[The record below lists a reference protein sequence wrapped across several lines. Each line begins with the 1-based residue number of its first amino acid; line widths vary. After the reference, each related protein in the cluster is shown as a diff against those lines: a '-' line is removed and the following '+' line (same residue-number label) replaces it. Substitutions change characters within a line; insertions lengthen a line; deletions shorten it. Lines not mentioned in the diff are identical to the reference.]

1 RRYCRPA
8 ALQLPQSRHCL
19 NGPVSPDTSAIHQNR
34 RRAEK
39 IALTFKQAII
49 LPSFPRSS
57 SYSLQRE
64 DVAQAQQRFVFRF
77 GTDAF
82 GLNPRAKF

>member
-39 IALTFKQAII
+39 IALTLQALGPVVVKVI
-49 LPSFPRSS
+49 S
-57 SYSLQRE
+57 
-64 DVAQAQQRFVFRF
+64 AM
-77 GTDAF
+77 
-82 GLNPRAKF
+82 RARR